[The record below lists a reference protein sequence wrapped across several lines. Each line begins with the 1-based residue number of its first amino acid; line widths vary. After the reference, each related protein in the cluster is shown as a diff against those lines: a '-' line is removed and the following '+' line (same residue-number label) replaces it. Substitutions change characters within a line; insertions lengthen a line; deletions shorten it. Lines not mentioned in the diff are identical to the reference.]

1 MAKTNTVNL
10 SIDLQE
16 LNTKLAQLQSKTG
29 HSTAGA
35 RKQAKNSYKSYQ
47 EQKKLLSMKQE
58 RVSSSLVEGLRGKGL
73 SKNLSESLTGLSTEG
88 RYQRQHNFIASKG
101 RQNFNRIYSQTVN
114 EYKEVNRQRE
124 QSNASKP
131 AGRSFEEMQLLP
143 AQATVN
149 DFSSSSASSKRVA
162 KKGKKKPKPTRQA
175 TFSGTVGGVSLKRLA
190 VYATIGSAL
199 RTGVQAALQS
209 SVAAVSSGWKN
220 ASQAS
225 AVAASE
231 RFGASASFQNSQE
244 KFGIINQQL
253 SSHWTSFVPILGA
266 SMNARIKHKLMYN
279 ETIQSGMQQMSVAS
293 RLQQSGTGAAQQVA
307 GLAFDMGLDRD
318 VEAENSSAD
327 IAMERQAVMVQA
339 SRDQNKRGGGKNIG
353 FKSGLLGADFAST
366 AAVLDRLNAIVN
378 SSKMNAQKNEI
389 IEKLLENIETN
400 TRNKN

>member
-131 AGRSFEEMQLLP
+131 AGRSFEEMQAAP

-162 KKGKKKPKPTRQA
+162 KKGKKKPTKQA

-209 SVAAVSSGWKN
+209 SVTAVSSGWKN

-231 RFGASASFQNSQE
+231 RFGASASFQNAQE

-327 IAMERQAVMVQA
+327 IAMERQAQMVQA
-339 SRDQNKRGGGKNIG
+339 SRDQNKRGGAKNIG
-353 FKSGLLGADFAST
+353 YKSGLLGADFAST

-378 SSKMNAQKNEI
+378 SNKMNADKNEI
-389 IEKLLENIETN
+389 IAKLLENIETN